1 MDRRTRIPVLLAG
14 GVNMIVVTALAQS
27 WWLGLGWGVLSMAA
41 LVAAFFLTANAPAPV
56 VERVEP
62 VSEAQERRAPGGRFE
77 NLNVLIL
84 EIVPLWKRHVAL
96 AQEQVRQAIEAL
108 VGDFSL
114 LAQMLAAGSGA
125 DKRGDASVLGSIQ
138 LAEQGLREIINTL
151 DGTQSFR
158 ETLVQEVAGL
168 SQLAQELWSMA
179 AEVSAI
185 AKQTN
190 LLALNAAIE
199 AARAGENGRGFAV
212 VADQVGV
219 LSNRSGETG
228 QRIQATVSRVSEA
241 IAKTLEMSE
250 SFAARESLAIAS
262 SRNAAEQIVS
272 DFNRTTQGLAESVRQ
287 MNEDRK
293 QVHAEIDKVLVEL
306 QFQDRVQQ
314 ILDHVMADMGRMVEA
329 LVLSRT
335 DPAAPLPDVDAW
347 LDALARTYTMH
358 DQRAVHGTA
367 EANPA
372 APARTGVMF
381 F

>member
-190 LLALNAAIE
+190 LLALNASIE

-287 MNEDRK
+287 MSEDRK
-293 QVHAEIDKVLVEL
+293 QVHAEIDKVLVCS
-306 QFQDRVQQ
+306 
-314 ILDHVMADMGRMVEA
+314 
-329 LVLSRT
+329 SRI
-335 DPAAPLPDVDAW
+335 ACS
-347 LDALARTYTMH
+347 RSSIM
-358 DQRAVHGTA
+358 
-367 EANPA
+367 
-372 APARTGVMF
+372 
-381 F
+381 